1 MTEIV
6 LRMIALVLQCVKGLI
21 LHFSAR
27 TIRPYDLFEIPCGD
41 FEVGDPGEA
50 LPFPVRF
57 GFPESE
63 KVYHQIGV

>member
-1 MTEIV
+1 MSEIV
-6 LRMIALVLQCVKGLI
+6 LRMLALDFPGVKGLI
-21 LHFSAR
+21 LHFPAR
-27 TIRPYDLFEIPCGD
+27 TTRPHDLFHILCGD

-57 GFPESE
+57 GFPEFE